1 MRTGYE
7 ACQEMVDALWAEI
20 MAFKGQQRVR
30 QRGDSLATTA
40 HKLAQ
45 AAAVLQAEIR
55 KTGDDADAAVSNL
68 PPTRRVELILKMIR
82 DLSPEHRAAIRVY
95 LDELGLGLM

>member
-1 MRTGYE
+1 
-7 ACQEMVDALWAEI
+7 MVDALWAEI

-30 QRGDSLATTA
+30 QRGDSFAPTA

-55 KTGDDADAAVSNL
+55 KTGDDADKAVSNL
-68 PPTRRVELILKMIR
+68 PPNRRVELILKMIR